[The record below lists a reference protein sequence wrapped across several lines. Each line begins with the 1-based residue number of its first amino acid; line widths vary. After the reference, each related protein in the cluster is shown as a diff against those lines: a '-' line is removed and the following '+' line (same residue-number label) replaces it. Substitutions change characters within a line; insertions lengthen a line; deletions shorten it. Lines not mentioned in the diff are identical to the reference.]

1 MENKQPPRIDVA
13 LLPQNAQHFSLES
26 GLAIVIDTLR
36 FTTSA
41 ITALAN
47 GASWVQTCTTVT
59 EALELRTVDRALL
72 LCGERGGTKIPDFDL
87 GNSPREY
94 RSQSIEGRCLLFSTT
109 NGTLAVDVAHQA
121 QAAQIVL
128 GALVNRNAIAQHAVD
143 FLTAGPYPVS
153 ADPNHTRAAVTLICA
168 GTDGLVAGEDVL
180 TAGAILDAI
189 HDKWISTHG
198 ESANYIFSDSASI
211 ARSLWKSVISST
223 ALGSTLSARVVA
235 FFHQMR
241 GGVKLVELGFAAD
254 LADAAAIDSL
264 QSLPVCKPSSHAP
277 PLLRF
282 ADLQRAHQALH

>member
-1 MENKQPPRIDVA
+1 MENKQPLRIDVA

-26 GLAIVIDTLR
+26 GLAVVIDTLR

-47 GASWVQTCTTVT
+47 GAGWVQTCTTVT
-59 EALELRTVDRALL
+59 EALEQRGTDRALL

-94 RSQSIEGRCLLFSTT
+94 RSAAIEGRCLLFSTT
-109 NGTLAVDVAHQA
+109 NGTLAVDVAHKSKV
-121 QAAQIVL
+121 AQIVL

-143 FLTAGPYPVS
+143 FLSAIPCPVS
-153 ADPNHTRAAVTLICA
+153 ADPHHTRAAVTFICA

-198 ESANYIFSDSASI
+198 ESASYIFSDSAAI
-211 ARSLWKSVISST
+211 ARALWKSVISST
-223 ALGSTLSARVVA
+223 SLGSTLSDRIVA

-241 GGVKLVELGFAAD
+241 GGAKLVELGFAAD

-264 QSLPVCKPSSHAP
+264 QSLPVCRPSHHTPTS
-277 PLLRF
+277 LRF
-282 ADLQRAHQALH
+282 ADSQRSHQAPH